1 MSGKY
6 VSSRPEAAARIALPW
21 VVRLRYAMAAGQ
33 MATAILVD
41 RALHIALPLGWI
53 ALAPGVIALTNFWLA
68 RRAAWPER
76 LERVATS
83 TLVVWVFALD
93 TACLTAVLMLSGGAN
108 NPFSLLYLVQITL
121 SATILTKRQTWA
133 LGCLATLCFGLLF
146 IVYRPIPVLE
156 MHHHG
161 RGADLHLLGM
171 WVGFVI
177 ATFLVALFSGKLAEL
192 LREREESLLGMQ
204 QELAKKERLAS
215 LVTLAA
221 GAAHELST
229 PLGTIAIAAREMER
243 FATERAGSAVLAEDS
258 RLIRAEVDRCRE
270 ILLRMSAEGAEPA
283 GEAAEP
289 ALVDD
294 LLREAAGGFEGDR
307 RVRLA
312 PWKAGPALTLRVPR
326 RAVEQ
331 AMMALVKNALEASAP
346 ASGVEIAAELAR
358 PYVRLLVRDKGHGM
372 TEETLRHAGEPFFT
386 TKEPGAGMGLGV
398 FLVRTLAERLGGRLT
413 YESIAGR
420 GTIAALELP
429 LPAESAAQEPA

>member
-1 MSGKY
+1 MTGKY

-53 ALAPGVIALTNFWLA
+53 ALAPGLMALTNLWLA
-68 RRAAWPER
+68 RRAARPER
-76 LERVATS
+76 LEKVATS
-83 TLVVWVFALD
+83 TLVVWVFVLD

-146 IVYRPIPVLE
+146 LVYRPIPVLE

-161 RGADLHLLGM
+161 RGADLHLMGM

-177 ATFLVALFSGKLAEL
+177 ATFLVALFSGKIAEL
-192 LREREESLLGMQ
+192 LREREDSLLGMQ
-204 QELAKKERLAS
+204 EELAKKERLAS

-229 PLGTIAIAAREMER
+229 PLGTIAIAAREIER
-243 FATERAGSAVLAEDS
+243 FAAETPGSTALAEDS
-258 RLIRAEVDRCRE
+258 RLIRAEVERCRE

-294 LLREAAGGFEGDR
+294 LLREAAREFQAGG
-307 RVRLA
+307 RVRLL
-312 PWKAGPALTLRVPR
+312 PWKADPPLTLTVPR
-326 RAVEQ
+326 RAVAQ
-331 AMMALVKNALEASAP
+331 ALMALVKNALEAGAP
-346 ASGVEIAAELAR
+346 ASGVEIAAELVG
-358 PYVRLLVRDKGHGM
+358 PYVRLVVRDEGHGM
-372 TEETLRHAGEPFFT
+372 SEETLRHAGEPFFT

-413 YESIAGR
+413 YESAPGR

-429 LPAESAAQEPA
+429 LRAARVAQEPA